1 MNLSVSSAARVP
13 LQLLD
18 RPARNWFAAARDIAM
33 ATAGAAIAWRLA
45 IVATGEDRPI
55 FAAIA
60 AIVALAPGVASHRKQ
75 ALGML
80 VGVSIGIV
88 IGEIARHAPGTDS
101 TMRIAVVTL
110 LTMFAASSFGLN
122 AVMVIQ
128 AGASA
133 VLVIGSTN
141 GTVGF
146 DRLVHTAIGG
156 GVALLFTQVL
166 FSVEPLGDVRP
177 AVARLAKAAEQL
189 LVTIAAGATD
199 PSAHERL
206 EAQLDELRAADE
218 ALSSALKS
226 ADLRIRWTV
235 RGRWSARRYVPILDR
250 VRAATGPLMSTLQSL
265 TLRLIDERVPTGT
278 LVDRARDA
286 LAALRTVEEDAGSS
300 SPDATVAAPA
310 DPVRAASRRRS

>member
-1 MNLSVSSAARVP
+1 MNRFAPAAAKGP

-18 RPARNWFAAARDIAM
+18 RPKRNWFAAARDIAM

-45 IVATGEDRPI
+45 ILVTGEDRPI

-80 VGVSIGIV
+80 LGVSIGIV
-88 IGEIARHAPGTDS
+88 VGVIARHVPGADNTL
-101 TMRIAVVTL
+101 RIGIVTL
-110 LTMFAASSFGLN
+110 VTMFAACSFGLN

-141 GTVGF
+141 SAVGF

-156 GVALLFTQVL
+156 SVALLFTQVL
-166 FSVEPLGDVRP
+166 FSAEPLGGVRP
-177 AVARLAKAAEQL
+177 AVARLARSAEQL
-189 LVTIAAGATD
+189 LATIAAGAVE
-199 PSAHERL
+199 PSARDRL
-206 EAQLDELRAADE
+206 EAELDELRAAHD
-218 ALSSALKS
+218 ALAAALAS
-226 ADLRIRWTV
+226 ADLRVRWTV
-235 RGRWSARRYVPILDR
+235 RGRWSAGRYVAVLDR
-250 VRAATGPLMSTLQSL
+250 ARAATGPLVSALQSL
-265 TLRLIDERVPTGT
+265 TLRLVDERVSTVA

-286 LAALRTVEEDAGSS
+286 LVALRTVDDAPLTATA
-300 SPDATVAAPA
+300 SPGVAARP
-310 DPVRAASRRRS
+310 DPVRAASRPRS

>member
-1 MNLSVSSAARVP
+1 MNRAVPRAAKGP

-18 RPARNWFAAARDIAM
+18 RPARNWLSAARDIAM

-45 IVATGEDRPI
+45 IWATGEPRPI

-88 IGEIARHAPGTDS
+88 VGVLARHVPGADS
-101 TMRIAVVTL
+101 TMRIAAVSLVTL
-110 LTMFAASSFGLN
+110 FAACSFGLN

-133 VLVIGSTN
+133 VLVVGSTN

-166 FSVEPLGDVRP
+166 FSVEPLVDVRA
-177 AVARLAKAAEQL
+177 AVARLAKAADAL
-189 LVTIAAGATD
+189 LATIAAGAAD
-199 PSAHERL
+199 ASARDRL
-206 EAQLDELRAADE
+206 EAELDELRAADA
-218 ALSSALKS
+218 ALSAALTS
-226 ADLRIRWTV
+226 ADLRVRWTV
-235 RGRWSARRYVPILDR
+235 RGRWSASRSVPVLER
-250 VRAATGPLMSTLQSL
+250 VRAATRPLVSTLQSL
-265 TLRLIDERVPTGT
+265 TLRLVDEPSSTGT
-278 LVDRARDA
+278 LIARARDA
-286 LAALRTVEEDAGSS
+286 LAGLRSVEEA
-300 SPDATVAAPA
+300 PVEPIAAERLDPA
-310 DPVRAASRRRS
+310 RAASRPRS